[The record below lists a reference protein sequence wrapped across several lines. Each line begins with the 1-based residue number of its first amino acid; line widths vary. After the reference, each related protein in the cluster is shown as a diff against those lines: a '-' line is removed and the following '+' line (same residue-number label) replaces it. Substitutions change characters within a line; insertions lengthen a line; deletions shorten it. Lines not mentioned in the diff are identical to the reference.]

1 VKQEESREM
10 KEFRT
15 LLAAIRVESVLLKK
29 QFLTAHE
36 QEEKNRIINDLDATI
51 QVQAFSTVND

>member
-36 QEEKNRIINDLDATI
+36 QEEKNRIINDLDTTI